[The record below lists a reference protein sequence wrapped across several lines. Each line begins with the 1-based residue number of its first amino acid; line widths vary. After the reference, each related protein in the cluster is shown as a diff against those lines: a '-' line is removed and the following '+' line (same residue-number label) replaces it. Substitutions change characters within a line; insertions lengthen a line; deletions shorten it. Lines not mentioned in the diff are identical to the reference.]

1 MEKSFF
7 DVFPGLKLKTE
18 LQALLEDVIVTK
30 VSCNAGKTQLRVYIK
45 SSRWIHKKH
54 IFELEEQDPE
64 TVLPR
69 DCHGCYFDRTV
80 LFVRAVHS

>member
-54 IFELEEQDPE
+54 IFEFGRSRSRDSASQGSSW
-64 TVLPR
+64 VL
-69 DCHGCYFDRTV
+69 
-80 LFVRAVHS
+80 L